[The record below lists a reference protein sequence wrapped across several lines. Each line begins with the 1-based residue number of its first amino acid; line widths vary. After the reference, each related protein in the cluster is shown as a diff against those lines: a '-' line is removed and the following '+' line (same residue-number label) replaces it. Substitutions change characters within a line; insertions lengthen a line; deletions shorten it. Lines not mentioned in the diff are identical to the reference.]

1 MWIRQQFQ
9 FAGED
14 SPARA
19 GFADALS
26 PKPSGGGKPRCCW
39 STLYSSILTTSEMG
53 SEKRA
58 CRWFC
63 KSLGSIWGLRL
74 LRVHSVAVSHDPF
87 SMSQH
92 LQDKKRI
99 YKPGKSQYA
108 LECILWPIGSSLTLF
123 EIWERG
129 ADVPLGCLGGQSALP
144 WSAENF
150 HGGRSVSY
158 AHTDESGTK
167 HKNY

>member
-1 MWIRQQFQ
+1 MKISLLQSFRLNRLKIKRLKYIYQSNETSNASTTNGILIPKSINW
-9 FAGED
+9 
-14 SPARA
+14 RA
-19 GFADALS
+19 L
-26 PKPSGGGKPRCCW
+26 
-39 STLYSSILTTSEMG
+39 
-53 SEKRA
+53 
-58 CRWFC
+58 
-63 KSLGSIWGLRL
+63 
-74 LRVHSVAVSHDPF
+74 AVSYDPF

-150 HGGRSVSY
+150 HRGRSVSS
-158 AHTDESGTK
+158 AQTDE
-167 HKNY
+167 H